1 MIKVEDVEKI
11 RWAYF
16 REGLSI
22 REIGRTLH
30 HSRRVIR
37 RAIESA
43 DPGEY
48 RLVQERP
55 APVLGP
61 WKEKIDG
68 LWDES
73 QKMPRKQ
80 RYTARKIYEELQK
93 QGYAGSE
100 VTVSRYVGQKRQAS
114 RSKQV
119 FLPLEFD
126 PGEDAQADWGEAVV
140 EMAGERVGVHMFI
153 MRLNY
158 SHARFVMAFPSRSRR
173 RFSKA
178 TSRRSVSL
186 RRCPSG
192 SRTTI

>member
-1 MIKVEDVEKI
+1 M
-11 RWAYF
+11 
-16 REGLSI
+16 
-22 REIGRTLH
+22 
-30 HSRRVIR
+30 
-37 RAIESA
+37 
-43 DPGEY
+43 
-48 RLVQERP
+48 
-55 APVLGP
+55 LGP

-140 EMAGERVGVHMFI
+140 EIAGERVVVQMFI

-158 SHARFVMAFPSRSRR
+158 SHAAFRDG
-173 RFSKA
+173 FSLSEA
-178 TSRRSVSL
+178 GGVFR
-186 RRCPSG
+186 G
-192 SRTTI
+192 SHPGVPFFRGRA